1 MAERKPIFNTSDPSS
16 SSQKRSRSTA
26 SYQTPLRP
34 TLPEPDETKMK
45 DLMHQLLVKD
55 MLTMSE
61 VTFAQRQIADCTWV
75 ADSFLKMSHEEVCR
89 IITKAR
95 DEEDAWKRKRRME

>member
-1 MAERKPIFNTSDPSS
+1 MAEQKPICNTSDPSS

-26 SYQTPLRP
+26 SYQTPRP
-34 TLPEPDETKMK
+34 TLPEPNETKMK

-89 IITKAR
+89 RVTKAR
-95 DEEDAWKRKRRME
+95 DEEDARKRSMDDY